1 MDQATWRASIAS
13 FGKCFARDF
22 AIATIKV
29 IIAFATA
36 VVLTACAPPADR
48 QEFRLGTAALGGAYY
63 PLGQGIASLV
73 TRNADGIS
81 MVPIVTRGALENPR
95 LVAGGEL
102 EMALTN
108 ADLAYFAHRG
118 EGPYESPL
126 DILAAGALHPSVL
139 HLIARAGGDVP
150 TFAELR
156 GKRLAIGPA
165 GGPTVTLTDLLLQSH
180 GMTLDDVVPSFLS
193 YSDGFTQLGDGNVDA
208 AFALAG
214 YPAAAVM
221 QTRATQELAFIHV
234 DDAVIRQFVADNP
247 YYYPV
252 DLPPT
257 VYDTQTG
264 STVLAIANVLI
275 VRGSEPEDTV
285 YEVVESIYGNLA
297 ELRETNAIAGQI
309 DAARSVELPL
319 PLHPGAARYF
329 AEQ

>member
-1 MDQATWRASIAS
+1 MRVIRLIV
-13 FGKCFARDF
+13 FA
-22 AIATIKV
+22 AA
-29 IIAFATA
+29 A
-36 VVLTACAPPADR
+36 VAAACAPPADR

-63 PLGQGIASLV
+63 PLGQGLASLV
-73 TRNADGIS
+73 TRYADGIS

-95 LVAGGEL
+95 LVSEGEL

-108 ADLAYFAHRG
+108 ADLAYFAYLG
-118 EGPYESPL
+118 EGPYEEPL

-139 HLIARAGGDVP
+139 HLIARAGSGAP
-150 TFAELR
+150 SFAELR

-165 GGPTVTLTDLLLQSH
+165 GGPTVTLTDLLLRSY

-221 QTRATQELAFIHV
+221 QTRATRELAFIHLEEP
-234 DDAVIRQFVADNP
+234 VIEQFVADNP

-252 DLPPT
+252 NIPPG
-257 VYDTQTG
+257 VYDTESG

-275 VRGSEPEDTV
+275 VRGSESADTV
-285 YEVVESIYGNLA
+285 HEVVASIYGNLA
-297 ELRETNAIAGQI
+297 ELSESNAIAGQI
-309 DAARSVELPL
+309 DAARSVDLPL
-319 PLHPGAARYF
+319 PLHPGAARFF
-329 AEQ
+329 AGQ

>member
-1 MDQATWRASIAS
+1 MVA
-13 FGKCFARDF
+13 
-22 AIATIKV
+22 
-29 IIAFATA
+29 
-36 VVLTACAPPADR
+36 ACAPPADR
-48 QEFRLGTAALGGAYY
+48 EEFRLGTAALGGAYY
-63 PLGQGIASLV
+63 PLGQGLASLV
-73 TRNADGIS
+73 TRDADGIS

-95 LVAGGEL
+95 LVGGGEL

-108 ADLAYFAHRG
+108 ADLAYFAYRG
-118 EGPYESPL
+118 EGPYEAPL

-139 HLIARAGGDVP
+139 HLIARAGGSVS
-150 TFAELR
+150 TFAELNGR
-156 GKRLAIGPA
+156 RLAIGPA

-221 QTRATQELAFIHV
+221 QTRATQDLVFIHV
-234 DDAVIRQFVADNP
+234 EAPVIERFVAENP

-252 DLPPT
+252 EIPSS
-257 VYDTQTG
+257 VYDTEAG

-275 VRGSEPEDTV
+275 VRGSESEDAV
-285 YEVVESIYGNLA
+285 YRVVESIYGNLA
-297 ELRETNAIAGQI
+297 ELSESNAIAAQI
-309 DAARSVELPL
+309 DATRSTDLPL

-329 AEQ
+329 AAQ

>member
-1 MDQATWRASIAS
+1 MKMGRLFVLAAA
-13 FGKCFARDF
+13 
-22 AIATIKV
+22 
-29 IIAFATA
+29 A
-36 VVLTACAPPADR
+36 VVAGCAPPADR

-63 PLGQGIASLV
+63 PLGQGLASLV
-73 TRNADGIS
+73 TRYADGIS

-95 LVAGGEL
+95 LVSEGEL

-108 ADLAYFAHRG
+108 ADLAYFAYRG
-118 EGPYESPL
+118 EGPYEAPL

-139 HLIARAGGDVP
+139 HLIARAGSGVP

-156 GKRLAIGPA
+156 GRRLAIGPA
-165 GGPTVTLTDLLLQSH
+165 GGPTVTLTDLLLRSH

-193 YSDGFTQLGDGNVDA
+193 YSDGFTQLGDSNVDA

-221 QTRATQELAFIHV
+221 QTRATQDLAFIHV
-234 DDAVIRQFVADNP
+234 EDSVIEQFVAENP

-252 DLPPT
+252 EISAS
-257 VYDTQTG
+257 VYDTESG

-275 VRGSEPEDTV
+275 VRGSESDDAV
-285 YEVVESIYGNLA
+285 YEVVQSIYGNLA
-297 ELRETNAIAGQI
+297 ELSETNAIAGQI
-309 DAARSVELPL
+309 DASRSVELPL

>member
-1 MDQATWRASIAS
+1 MRVNRLVV
-13 FGKCFARDF
+13 FA
-22 AIATIKV
+22 AA
-29 IIAFATA
+29 A
-36 VVLTACAPPADR
+36 VVAACAPPADR

-63 PLGQGIASLV
+63 PLGQGLASLV
-73 TRNADGIS
+73 TRYADGIS

-95 LVAGGEL
+95 LVSEGEL

-108 ADLAYFAHRG
+108 ADLAYFAYLG
-118 EGPYESPL
+118 EGPYEAPL

-139 HLIARAGGDVP
+139 HLIARAGSGVP

-156 GKRLAIGPA
+156 GRRLAIGPA
-165 GGPTVTLTDLLLQSH
+165 GGPTVTLTDLLLQSY

-234 DDAVIRQFVADNP
+234 EDSVIEQFVADNP

-252 DLPPT
+252 EIASS
-257 VYDTQTG
+257 VYDTESG
-264 STVLAIANVLI
+264 SKVLAIANVLI
-275 VRGSEPEDTV
+275 VRGSESDDAV
-285 YEVVESIYGNLA
+285 YEVVESIYANLA
-297 ELRETNAIAGQI
+297 ELSDTNAIAGQI
-309 DAARSVELPL
+309 DASRSVELPL

-329 AEQ
+329 AEN

>member
-1 MDQATWRASIAS
+1 MVRLIV
-13 FGKCFARDF
+13 FA
-22 AIATIKV
+22 A
-29 IIAFATA
+29 A
-36 VVLTACAPPADR
+36 VVVAACAPPADR

-63 PLGQGIASLV
+63 PLGQGLASLV
-73 TRNADGIS
+73 TRYADGIS

-95 LVAGGEL
+95 LVSEGEL

-108 ADLAYFAHRG
+108 ADLAYFAYRG
-118 EGPYESPL
+118 EGPYDARL
-126 DILAAGALHPSVL
+126 DVLAAGALHPSVL
-139 HLIARAGGDVP
+139 HLIARAGGSVP

-156 GKRLAIGPA
+156 GRRLAIGPA
-165 GGPTVTLTDLLLQSH
+165 GGPTVTLTDLLLQSY

-234 DDAVIRQFVADNP
+234 EDSVIEQFVADNP

-252 DLPPT
+252 DIPAG
-257 VYDTQTG
+257 VYDTESG

-275 VRGSEPEDTV
+275 VRGSESDEAV
-285 YEVVESIYGNLA
+285 YEVVESIYANLA
-297 ELRETNAIAGQI
+297 ELSATNAIAGQI
-309 DAARSVELPL
+309 DASRSVELPL

-329 AEQ
+329 AGQ

>member
-1 MDQATWRASIAS
+1 MTVHRLILLAAA
-13 FGKCFARDF
+13 
-22 AIATIKV
+22 
-29 IIAFATA
+29 A
-36 VVLTACAPPADR
+36 VVAACAPPADR
-48 QEFRLGTAALGGAYY
+48 EEYRLGTAALGGAYY
-63 PLGQGIASLV
+63 PLGQGLASLV
-73 TRNADGIS
+73 TRDADGIS

-95 LVAGGEL
+95 LVGGGEL

-108 ADLAYFAHRG
+108 ADLAYFAYRG
-118 EGPYESPL
+118 EGPYEAPL

-139 HLIARAGGDVP
+139 HLIARAGGSVS
-150 TFAELR
+150 TFAELNGR
-156 GKRLAIGPA
+156 RLAIGPA

-221 QTRATQELAFIHV
+221 QTRATQDLTFIHV
-234 DDAVIRQFVADNP
+234 EAPVIEQFVAENP

-252 DLPPT
+252 EIPSS
-257 VYDTQTG
+257 VYDTDAG

-275 VRGSEPEDTV
+275 VRGSESEDAV
-285 YEVVESIYGNLA
+285 YRVVESIYGNLA
-297 ELRETNAIAGQI
+297 ELSESNAIAAQI
-309 DAARSVELPL
+309 DVTRSTDLPL

-329 AEQ
+329 AAQ

>member
-1 MDQATWRASIAS
+1 MRVNRLVV
-13 FGKCFARDF
+13 FA
-22 AIATIKV
+22 AA
-29 IIAFATA
+29 A
-36 VVLTACAPPADR
+36 VVAACAPPADR

-63 PLGQGIASLV
+63 PLGQGLASLV
-73 TRNADGIS
+73 TRYADGIS

-95 LVAGGEL
+95 LVSEGEL

-108 ADLAYFAHRG
+108 ADLAYFAYLG
-118 EGPYESPL
+118 EGPYEAPL

-139 HLIARAGGDVP
+139 HLIARAGSGVP

-156 GKRLAIGPA
+156 GRRLAIGPA
-165 GGPTVTLTDLLLQSH
+165 GGPTVTLTDLLLQSY

-221 QTRATQELAFIHV
+221 QTRATQELAFIQV
-234 DDAVIRQFVADNP
+234 EQPVIEQFVADNP

-252 DLPPT
+252 EIASS
-257 VYDTQTG
+257 VYDTESG

-275 VRGSEPEDTV
+275 VRASESDDAV
-285 YEVVESIYGNLA
+285 YEVVQSIYGNLA
-297 ELRETNAIAGQI
+297 ELRETNAIAAQI
-309 DAARSVELPL
+309 DASRSIELPL

-329 AEQ
+329 AGQ